1 MTFIEVILLSQN
13 FEIEF
18 KNILSATKYHEIYEK
33 EFQEFP
39 QTKHMITQTNH
50 YFDTI
55 NAALR
60 NQDSALRVRV
70 TDSYNE
76 LTFKVPHNNFLMET
90 NIPLT
95 DEQVAEIIQAKKI
108 VLSSY
113 LTADEQLPDLEG
125 IDQETIFY
133 LFNSFET
140 KRFEKQVG
148 EHLIVLDQ
156 TTFQNGTVD
165 YELEVE
171 STDATLG
178 KEFFDRYL
186 KKHEIPVH
194 SASPKI
200 ARAVKNQR

>member
-1 MTFIEVILLSQN
+1 MSQN

-186 KKHEIPVH
+186 EKHEIPVH

>member
-1 MTFIEVILLSQN
+1 LTFIEVILLSQN

-33 EFQEFP
+33 EFQKFP
-39 QTKHMITQTNH
+39 QTKHMTTQTNH

-55 NAALR
+55 NSALR

-95 DEQVAEIIQAKKI
+95 DEQVAEIMQAKKI
-108 VLSSY
+108 VLFSY
-113 LTADEQLPDLEG
+113 LTADDQLPDLEG

-133 LFNSFET
+133 LFNSFAT

-156 TTFQNGTVD
+156 TIFQNGTID

-178 KEFFDRYL
+178 KEFFDHYL
-186 KKHEIPVH
+186 EKHEIPVH
-194 SASPKI
+194 SALPKI
-200 ARAVKNQR
+200 ARAVENQR